1 MTPAVECVRRAGI
14 EFQLREFEHRDDGTA
29 FAEEAA
35 ARLGVS
41 PERVFKTLVVVGTG
55 GGPSMAAAILPASR
69 RLDLKAAAAALGA
82 RKAALAPVANAE
94 RATGYVH
101 GGISPFAQKKR
112 LPTLIDESVMQQKTV
127 FVSGGRRGLQI
138 ELAPADLVRLTAAR
152 TAAIAV

>member
-1 MTPAVECVRRAGI
+1 
-14 EFQLREFEHRDDGTA
+14 
-29 FAEEAA
+29 
-35 ARLGVS
+35 
-41 PERVFKTLVVVGTG
+41 
-55 GGPSMAAAILPASR
+55 MAAAILPASR

-82 RKAALAPVANAE
+82 RKAALAPVADAE

-112 LPTLIDESVMQQKTV
+112 LPTLIDESVLQQKTV